1 MGKSNGFYQT
11 IMAQET
17 SILRYIELK
26 DILHSTS
33 KKELTKN
40 IQIKENSLN
49 LFTNLFSNQ
58 LPFSKLKKILF
69 RKLKKRNTANFKV
82 KLSEK

>member
-17 SILRYIELK
+17 SILRYIESK

-33 KKELTKN
+33 KKELTIICN
-40 IQIKENSLN
+40 IDK
-49 LFTNLFSNQ
+49 T
-58 LPFSKLKKILF
+58 LKISF
-69 RKLKKRNTANFKV
+69 
-82 KLSEK
+82 